1 MRPLYLEM
9 TAFGSYAAP
18 TRLPFE
24 ELRQGLYLV
33 TGDTGAGKTTLFD
46 AISFALYGVASGSE
60 RSPDM
65 FHCDR
70 VPKSTDTVV
79 RLRFS
84 QGGREY
90 TVERSI
96 HFNKKRGG
104 GNQYGE
110 ARISALLW
118 EPERDVLEGATKVTA
133 RMEALLGLNAEQFRK
148 IIMLAQGEFREFLKA
163 DSDKKNEIL
172 GKLESAGRSAG
183 FPARRTPGAARAPAR
198 SRAQHPP
205 PARGAFRGG
214 GRPLSPRAPG
224 PHRKP
229 AGSQRGGSD
238 GACAAACRAGGL

>member
-18 TRLPFE
+18 TSLPFE
-24 ELRQGLYLV
+24 QLRQGLYLV

-96 HFNKKRGG
+96 HFTKKRGSD
-104 GNQYGE
+104 NQYGE
-110 ARISALLW
+110 AKISALLW
-118 EPERDVLEGATKVTA
+118 EPEREVLYQRIRQRVDGMFEAGLEKEVK
-133 RMEALLGLNAEQFRK
+133 ALLAKGYTK
-148 IIMLAQGEFREFLKA
+148 
-163 DSDKKNEIL
+163 D
-172 GKLESAGRSAG
+172 
-183 FPARRTPGAARAPAR
+183 TPGMKAIGYSEWFESNDVEEIKEAIKHHSCKYAKKQYTYIRDIPGSTRIDFSASESDFNKIKEIINTWIASLR
-198 SRAQHPP
+198 SQ
-205 PARGAFRGG
+205 
-214 GRPLSPRAPG
+214 
-224 PHRKP
+224 
-229 AGSQRGGSD
+229 
-238 GACAAACRAGGL
+238 